1 MMPRPKHE
9 PTEAN
14 RQVVKQYAMM
24 GVTQDELARVL
35 GIDAKTLRLYY
46 RDELDL
52 STIKANV
59 AIGGS
64 LFNKAKSGDTASM
77 IFWMKTRAG
86 WREKQDINLVSED
99 GSMSPAPKYDFS
111 KLTSDELET
120 LTVLLEKSAV
130 DDTGV

>member
-14 RQVVKQYAMM
+14 RQVVRQYATM
-24 GVTQDELARVL
+24 GVTQEDLARVL

-99 GSMSPAPKYDFS
+99 GSMSPAPKYDFG

-120 LTVLLEKSAV
+120 LTVLLEKAAI